1 MPGMLAAIALGGAF
15 GSVARYLVTAAIVQR
30 TGPGF
35 PFGTLVVNVTGC
47 LLIGAVAELM
57 QTRAV
62 GSGAWLRAFLIIG
75 VLGGYTTFS
84 SYAYEALTLTAE
96 RAALL
101 ALTYAAGSVI
111 LGVAAAYV
119 GTVAVRLLQLAR

>member
-1 MPGMLAAIALGGAF
+1 MPGMLAAIALGGAC

-119 GTVAVRLLQLAR
+119 GTVAVRLLHLAR